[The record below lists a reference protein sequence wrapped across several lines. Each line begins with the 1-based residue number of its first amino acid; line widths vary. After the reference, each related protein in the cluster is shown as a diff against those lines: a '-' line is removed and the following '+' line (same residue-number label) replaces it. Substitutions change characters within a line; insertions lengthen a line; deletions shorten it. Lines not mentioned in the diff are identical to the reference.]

1 MYQDRERQAQK
12 EFKMYRICA
21 NYDVICFDYVD
32 DVQVIEHE
40 YFDTYEE
47 ALEFERTQTEYE
59 FVSITL

>member
-47 ALEFERTQTEYE
+47 AQPLFGIPEQKKF
-59 FVSITL
+59 

>member
-32 DVQVIEHE
+32 DVQVIEHK

-47 ALEFERTQTEYE
+47 AQPQKANAH
-59 FVSITL
+59 